1 MAWGRVDGYSDID
14 SYLLVDEGK
23 VQESF
28 DAVEKILV
36 SLSPI
41 MQKYVV
47 RQNPW
52 PGVSQ
57 AFYRLENASEFLVL
71 DLAILTPSSPDR
83 FLEPTIH
90 GKSAFYFNKN
100 HIDQTP
106 STDMTAFERKSQ
118 ENIQSMRE
126 RFKMFSNFVDK
137 EIRRGNSLE
146 ALEYYRTIV
155 IPSLTQ
161 ALRMKYSPM
170 HHDFRMRYVHYDL
183 PKDIVRRLETLS
195 FVRDMKDLE
204 RKYPKAIQWFNEL
217 VKDEPNGHRGQLRS
231 ENIRIERSGQ

>member
-1 MAWGRVDGYSDID
+1 MLSRADIIGALASELAKLAFVQAFWEGGAVAWGRVDDYSDID
-14 SYLLVDEGK
+14 SYLLVDDGR

-71 DLAILTPSSPDR
+71 DLAILTPSSSDR
-83 FLEPTIH
+83 FLEPSIH
-90 GKSAFYFNKN
+90 GKSVFYLNKN
-100 HIDQTP
+100 EIDQTP
-106 STDMTAFERKSQ
+106 SMDMKAFERKSR
-118 ENIQSMRE
+118 ENVQAMIE
-126 RFKMFSNFVDK
+126 RFRMFSNFVEK
-137 EIRRGNSLE
+137 EIKRSNSLE
-146 ALEYYRTIV
+146 ALEYYRTIM

-161 ALRMKYSPM
+161 ALRIK
-170 HHDFRMRYVHYDL
+170 
-183 PKDIVRRLETLS
+183 
-195 FVRDMKDLE
+195 
-204 RKYPKAIQWFNEL
+204 
-217 VKDEPNGHRGQLRS
+217 
-231 ENIRIERSGQ
+231 